1 MYPGHWFP
9 RSLCFHTVFLLWKND
24 QPAFLSMLSRSSCRI
39 GATEM
44 YRNVRRLVIEQ
55 FAVGKLPIYIFIDDS
70 PLKNGAFPVR
80 KL

>member
-1 MYPGHWFP
+1 
-9 RSLCFHTVFLLWKND
+9 
-24 QPAFLSMLSRSSCRI
+24 
-39 GATEM
+39 M